1 MENNIFAS
9 HKVSIL
15 TKLIGSVVPI
25 LTLAT
30 IAVANA
36 SVSISKTTGLTTNFD
51 EDRIDLQNLRTVTI
65 AQDVRAKANDYLK
78 SGTQK
83 FYRQD
88 YRGALADF
96 NLAIQTDPN
105 FVEAYNYR
113 GNLKQNRLKDDRG
126 ALADFNRAIQLAP
139 NYALLHR
146 NRGVLKFTR
155 LEDFQGSL
163 ADLDRAI
170 QLDPN
175 YAEAYGQRGG
185 LKYEALKDRAGG
197 IADTQQAVKLFKQQ
211 GDIKNYNVAIGL
223 LKKWQQTDRKSRR

>member
-1 MENNIFAS
+1 MRKVLILKKLLWGVASIPIF
-9 HKVSIL
+9 
-15 TKLIGSVVPI
+15 
-25 LTLAT
+25 AT
-30 IAVANA
+30 IAVADA
-36 SVSISKTTGLTTNFD
+36 STSIGQITGSTTKLTD
-51 EDRIDLQNLRTVTI
+51 IDDRFERHQDSRIVTV

-163 ADLDRAI
+163 ADLNRAI

-223 LKKWQQTDRKSRR
+223 LKKWQQPN